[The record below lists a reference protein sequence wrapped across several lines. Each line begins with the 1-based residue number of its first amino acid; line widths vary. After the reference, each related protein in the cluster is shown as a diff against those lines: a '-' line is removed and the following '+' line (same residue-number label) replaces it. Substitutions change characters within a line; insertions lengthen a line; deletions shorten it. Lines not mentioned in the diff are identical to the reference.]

1 MQEQI
6 NGKEMAGVFQSSLD
20 NASRKIKEASKISG
34 IFPENISYLDE
45 FEDDIKLLKDYKVM
59 YLDLEEKDN
68 INYNS
73 FALTLKEKAKKA
85 FNIKNVYENIVRLR
99 IVKKPCEIKAFKK
112 AIDITNDG
120 ILALMRNAKPNIYE
134 YQLEAFFDYTIKD
147 EGNNPVSF
155 KTIAA
160 SGINATTL
168 HYSNNNS
175 LIKDNDLILFDLG
188 CKYNNYCADIS
199 RTFPINGKFS
209 ELQKKIYSIVLKANK
224 QICKI
229 AKANMTIRQLQEI
242 CKDILATECLKAS
255 LIKNKEEISKHYF
268 HSVSHSIGLDTH
280 DPFIKDTPLP
290 VNAIISNEPG
300 LYFKEYGIGIR
311 IEDDLLIKENHAI
324 NTTEDSEYYV
334 EQNTRTYD
342 RDKYTEEM
350 IDFDDGPACIT
361 LGKMICKPGFVFN
374 K

>member
-1 MQEQI
+1 
-6 NGKEMAGVFQSSLD
+6 
-20 NASRKIKEASKISG
+20 
-34 IFPENISYLDE
+34 
-45 FEDDIKLLKDYKVM
+45 M
-59 YLDLEEKDN
+59 YLDLEEKGN

-99 IVKKPCEIKAFKK
+99 MVKKPCEIKAFKK

-120 ILALMRNAKPNIYE
+120 ILALMKNAKPNIYE

-168 HYSNNNS
+168 HYSSNNS
-175 LIKDNDLILFDLG
+175 LINDNDLILFDLG
-188 CKYNNYCADIS
+188 CKYDNYCADIS

-209 ELQKKIYSIVLKANK
+209 KLQKTIYEIVLKANK

-242 CKDILATECLKAS
+242 CIDILATGCLNAS
-255 LIKNKEEISKHYF
+255 LIKDKKEISKYYF

-290 VNAIISNEPG
+290 VNAVISNEPG
-300 LYFKEYGIGIR
+300 LYFKEYGIGV
-311 IEDDLLIKENHAI
+311 KN
-324 NTTEDSEYYV
+324 
-334 EQNTRTYD
+334 
-342 RDKYTEEM
+342 
-350 IDFDDGPACIT
+350 
-361 LGKMICKPGFVFN
+361 
-374 K
+374 